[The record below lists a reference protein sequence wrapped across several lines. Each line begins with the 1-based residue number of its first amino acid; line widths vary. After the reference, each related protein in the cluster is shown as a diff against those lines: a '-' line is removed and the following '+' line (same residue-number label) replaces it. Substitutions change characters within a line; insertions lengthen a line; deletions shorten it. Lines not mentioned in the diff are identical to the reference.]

1 MKGYFSDI
9 EDDTSL
15 GDDDSVPPN
24 LGLLFSNTESPAT
37 RENVLA
43 ALPERNIVNR
53 LVSRYFNS
61 NSPAMRELHLVTC

>member
-1 MKGYFSDI
+1 MKGYFSEI
-9 EDDTSL
+9 EEEISL
-15 GDDDSVPPN
+15 GDDSVRPD
-24 LGLLFSNTESPAT
+24 LSLLFNNTESPTT
-37 RENVLA
+37 REDILD